1 MRAKVSA
8 RAANKSP
15 ATYAPAALPLAIS
28 FAILPPPSLLPPSS
42 NLPSL
47 THSSARSRS
56 PGLAAALTVPPRLR
70 ALRLAIALL
79 AIPASG
85 ASGSCAPAFQV
96 YWRAGSGVLTP
107 VPLPPPP
114 EVGSRAAAAT
124 RPPSKRG
131 HASPTHAT
139 SMSAILPHTPPPP
152 PPLHTHSCLQL
163 PPYVSRV
170 RLLPTPS
177 AVPPPGCLCARPPPC
192 GARRAHR
199 GVWHLRRPQP
209 QTAAGAIPVGC
220 TATTSATR
228 PGAALRGAARR
239 CAARRC
245 AARHSA
251 DAATLRRTAYSGARR
266 QQRPT
271 GAGQRGLPRGWR
283 ARGEAPRLAAAAW
296 QTAYA
301 AAEMPA
307 RAAPARRSAR
317 IRRGPPPG
325 ATRHSS
331 SAAMWWPVLRV
342 GRRDVGGEGARG
354 DAGAPRAAPS
364 GSPSCSSGRSAM
376 RQRRARREQQ
386 RGPRRRSNMG

>member
-1 MRAKVSA
+1 MSAAAPMDRCAPKSA

-28 FAILPPPSLLPPSS
+28 FAIPPPPSLLPPSS

-47 THSSARSRS
+47 THSSARSHS

-114 EVGSRAAAAT
+114 EVGSSAAAAT

-177 AVPPPGCLCARPPPC
+177 AVPPPGCLCACPPPC
-192 GARRAHR
+192 GAPRAHR

-228 PGAALRGAARR
+228 PGAALRGAAR
-239 CAARRC
+239 CVARRGT
-245 AARHSA
+245 ARMRPLFDVQPTVA
-251 DAATLRRTAYSGARR
+251 PDA
-266 QQRPT
+266 
-271 GAGQRGLPRGWR
+271 
-283 ARGEAPRLAAAAW
+283 
-296 QTAYA
+296 
-301 AAEMPA
+301 
-307 RAAPARRSAR
+307 
-317 IRRGPPPG
+317 
-325 ATRHSS
+325 
-331 SAAMWWPVLRV
+331 
-342 GRRDVGGEGARG
+342 
-354 DAGAPRAAPS
+354 
-364 GSPSCSSGRSAM
+364 SSG
-376 RQRRARREQQ
+376 
-386 RGPRRRSNMG
+386 P